1 MAEPV
6 AQEIRGVAM
15 PGGRPPKPV
24 EQKAAVGRSAGR
36 DSGGRKLPETV
47 VELPTAEGV
56 PDPPADLVTSDKA
69 TLCSFARTS
78 PLDEDES
85 GLDSPDAA
93 RWRPPPGEAPL
104 PRCEICEADIGATA
118 WRELWTQGKTWLSM
132 QRDRHIIVRLCR
144 AYVEEAHLRSALDE
158 DGPFV
163 KGQRGGLV
171 AHPAVSMLRT
181 LEVQITKWEGLCGFN
196 PSDGGRLGIKVGKR
210 GATPLEELLARRAE
224 ARGQRGGTAQ
234 RAARPKRPASGN

>member
-1 MAEPV
+1 
-6 AQEIRGVAM
+6 M

-24 EQKAAVGRSAGR
+24 EQKERTGRAPGR

-47 VELPTAEGV
+47 VELPTADGV

-69 TLCSFARTS
+69 ALCSFARTS

-118 WRELWTQGKTWLSM
+118 WRELWTQGKTWLSI

-196 PSDGGRLGIKVGKR
+196 PSDGGRLGIKVGKQR
-210 GATPLEELLARRAE
+210 GASPLEEILARRAE
-224 ARGQRGGTAQ
+224 ARGRGAAAQ
-234 RAARPKRPASGN
+234 RAARPKRSAGGN